1 MSVGVTVFSTLQ
13 ENPVNPFRTMGS
25 KRLYSNQYSNQS
37 GTAEATAFVSFVN
50 KENEGFFVFIL
61 NITEK
66 KGFYVVMKLNG
77 SEILL
82 ECLLEQGVDTVFGYP
97 GGSVLNIYDAL
108 YKYSDKITHIL
119 TAHEQG
125 ACHAADGYARSSGR
139 TGVVI
144 ATSGPGATNLVTGI
158 ATAYMDSIPLVA
170 ITGNVPVSLLGLDSF
185 QEVDIA
191 GITMPVTKHNYIVK
205 DVRELADTVREA
217 FYIANTGRKG
227 PVLIDVPIDVQNAPV
242 RKFKYPDS
250 VSMRTY
256 KPTVKGHIVQ
266 IKKVIAELEKAK
278 RPVIC
283 AGGGVLLGDAQKL
296 LQEFSHRHKI
306 PVVTTMMGIGAM
318 QTEDPLYFGMVG
330 NNGAPCANRAMN
342 EADMIIMVGARVADR
357 AVNQPEIITKNKV
370 LVHMDVDP
378 AEIGKNAGP
387 TIPLVGDA
395 KHIFSDMLEQELDG
409 DYSEWVVCLQEYE
422 KTMADTRKPDPA
434 FVDPAEFVRRLSDKM
449 EQDAVYVADVGQNQ
463 IWSCR
468 NCKIREGSFLTSGG
482 MGTMGYS
489 IPAAMGAKLGAPGRQ
504 VVAVCGD
511 GSFQMSMMEFATMR
525 QYQVPVKIVVIANHY
540 LGMVREYQQNTYKG
554 RYSVVELGGG
564 PDLEKLAQA
573 YGMDFIRLEAPDK
586 MDEAIDAF
594 LKDEDAVLME
604 CVINPMDTVK

>member
-1 MSVGVTVFSTLQ
+1 MNGAQAMVKCL
-13 ENPVNPFRTMGS
+13 
-25 KRLYSNQYSNQS
+25 
-37 GTAEATAFVSFVN
+37 
-50 KENEGFFVFIL
+50 ENEGV
-61 NITEK
+61 E
-66 KGFYVVMKLNG
+66 M
-77 SEILL
+77 
-82 ECLLEQGVDTVFGYP
+82 VFGYP
-97 GGSVLNIYDAL
+97 GVAICPFYDSLLDTDIKSVLIR
-108 YKYSDKITHIL
+108 T
-119 TAHEQG
+119 EQN
-125 ACHAADGYARSSGR
+125 AAHAASGLARV
-139 TGVVI
+139 TGKVGVC
-144 ATSGPGATNLVTGI
+144 AVTSGPGATNLITGI
-158 ATAYMDSIPLVA
+158 ATAFADSIPLVC
-170 ITGNVPVSLLGLDSF
+170 ITGQVNSELIGSDVF
-185 QEVDIA
+185 QEADITGA
-191 GITMPVTKHNYIVK
+191 AESFVK
-205 DVRELADTVREA
+205 YSYLVKNAEDIPQIFKEA

-296 LQEFSHRHKI
+296 LREFSHRHKI

-330 NNGAPCANRAMN
+330 NNGAPCAIRAMN

-395 KHIFSDMLEQELDG
+395 KHIFSDMLEQALDG

-422 KTMADTRKPDPA
+422 KTMTDTRKPDPA
-434 FVDPAEFVRRLSDKM
+434 FVDPAEFVRRLSEKM

>member
-1 MSVGVTVFSTLQ
+1 MNGAQAMVKCL
-13 ENPVNPFRTMGS
+13 
-25 KRLYSNQYSNQS
+25 
-37 GTAEATAFVSFVN
+37 
-50 KENEGFFVFIL
+50 ENEGV
-61 NITEK
+61 E
-66 KGFYVVMKLNG
+66 M
-77 SEILL
+77 
-82 ECLLEQGVDTVFGYP
+82 VFGYP
-97 GGSVLNIYDAL
+97 GVAICPFYDSLLDTDIKSVLIR
-108 YKYSDKITHIL
+108 T
-119 TAHEQG
+119 EQN
-125 ACHAADGYARSSGR
+125 AAHAASGLARV
-139 TGVVI
+139 TGKVGVC
-144 ATSGPGATNLVTGI
+144 AVTSGPGATNLITGI
-158 ATAYMDSIPLVA
+158 ATAFADSIPLVC
-170 ITGNVPVSLLGLDSF
+170 ITGQVNSELIGSDVF
-185 QEVDIA
+185 QEADITGA
-191 GITMPVTKHNYIVK
+191 AESFVK
-205 DVRELADTVREA
+205 YSYLVKNAEDIPQIFKEA

-296 LQEFSHRHKI
+296 LREFSHRHKI

-409 DYSEWVVCLQEYE
+409 DYSEWVVWLQEYE
-422 KTMADTRKPDPA
+422 KTMTDTRKPDPA

-573 YGMDFIRLEAPDK
+573 YGMDFIRLDAPDK

>member
-1 MSVGVTVFSTLQ
+1 MNGAQAMVKCL
-13 ENPVNPFRTMGS
+13 
-25 KRLYSNQYSNQS
+25 
-37 GTAEATAFVSFVN
+37 
-50 KENEGFFVFIL
+50 ENEGV
-61 NITEK
+61 E
-66 KGFYVVMKLNG
+66 M
-77 SEILL
+77 
-82 ECLLEQGVDTVFGYP
+82 VFGYP
-97 GGSVLNIYDAL
+97 GVAICPFYDSLLDTDIKSVLIR
-108 YKYSDKITHIL
+108 T
-119 TAHEQG
+119 EQN
-125 ACHAADGYARSSGR
+125 AAHAASGLARV
-139 TGVVI
+139 TGKVGVC
-144 ATSGPGATNLVTGI
+144 AVTSGPGATNLITGI
-158 ATAYMDSIPLVA
+158 ATAFADSIPLVC
-170 ITGNVPVSLLGLDSF
+170 ITGQVNSELIGSDVF
-185 QEVDIA
+185 QEADITGA
-191 GITMPVTKHNYIVK
+191 AESFVK
-205 DVRELADTVREA
+205 YSYLVKNAEDIPQIFKEA

-227 PVLIDVPIDVQNAPV
+227 PVLIDVPIDVQNATV

-296 LQEFSHRHKI
+296 LREFSHRHKI

>member
-1 MSVGVTVFSTLQ
+1 MNGAQAMVKCL
-13 ENPVNPFRTMGS
+13 
-25 KRLYSNQYSNQS
+25 
-37 GTAEATAFVSFVN
+37 
-50 KENEGFFVFIL
+50 ENEGV
-61 NITEK
+61 E
-66 KGFYVVMKLNG
+66 M
-77 SEILL
+77 
-82 ECLLEQGVDTVFGYP
+82 VFGYP
-97 GGSVLNIYDAL
+97 GVAICPFYDSLLDTDIKSVLIR
-108 YKYSDKITHIL
+108 T
-119 TAHEQG
+119 EQN
-125 ACHAADGYARSSGR
+125 AAHAASGLARV
-139 TGVVI
+139 TGKVGVC
-144 ATSGPGATNLVTGI
+144 AVTSGPGATNLITGI
-158 ATAYMDSIPLVA
+158 ATAFADSIPLVC
-170 ITGNVPVSLLGLDSF
+170 ITGQVNSELIGSDVF
-185 QEVDIA
+185 QEADITGA
-191 GITMPVTKHNYIVK
+191 AESFVK
-205 DVRELADTVREA
+205 YSYLVKNAEDIPQIFKEA

-395 KHIFSDMLEQELDG
+395 KHIFTDMLEQELGG

-525 QYQVPVKIVVIANHY
+525 QYQVPVKIVVIANQY

>member
-1 MSVGVTVFSTLQ
+1 MNGAQAMVKCL
-13 ENPVNPFRTMGS
+13 
-25 KRLYSNQYSNQS
+25 
-37 GTAEATAFVSFVN
+37 
-50 KENEGFFVFIL
+50 ENEGV
-61 NITEK
+61 E
-66 KGFYVVMKLNG
+66 M
-77 SEILL
+77 
-82 ECLLEQGVDTVFGYP
+82 VFGYP
-97 GGSVLNIYDAL
+97 GVAICPFYDSLLDTDIKSVLIR
-108 YKYSDKITHIL
+108 T
-119 TAHEQG
+119 EQN
-125 ACHAADGYARSSGR
+125 AAHAASGLARV
-139 TGVVI
+139 TGKVGVC
-144 ATSGPGATNLVTGI
+144 AVTSGPGATNLITGI
-158 ATAYMDSIPLVA
+158 ATAFADSIPLVC
-170 ITGNVPVSLLGLDSF
+170 ITGQVNSELIGSDVF
-185 QEVDIA
+185 QEADITGA
-191 GITMPVTKHNYIVK
+191 AESFVK
-205 DVRELADTVREA
+205 YSYLVKNAEDIPQIFKEA

-422 KTMADTRKPDPA
+422 KTMTDTRKPDPA

>member
-1 MSVGVTVFSTLQ
+1 MNGAQAMVKCL
-13 ENPVNPFRTMGS
+13 
-25 KRLYSNQYSNQS
+25 
-37 GTAEATAFVSFVN
+37 
-50 KENEGFFVFIL
+50 ENEGV
-61 NITEK
+61 E
-66 KGFYVVMKLNG
+66 M
-77 SEILL
+77 
-82 ECLLEQGVDTVFGYP
+82 VFGYP
-97 GGSVLNIYDAL
+97 GVAICPFYDSLLDTDIKSVLIR
-108 YKYSDKITHIL
+108 T
-119 TAHEQG
+119 EQN
-125 ACHAADGYARSSGR
+125 AAHAASGLARV
-139 TGVVI
+139 TGKVGVC
-144 ATSGPGATNLVTGI
+144 AVTSGPGATNLITGI
-158 ATAYMDSIPLVA
+158 ATAFADSIPLVC
-170 ITGNVPVSLLGLDSF
+170 ITGQVNSELIGSDVF
-185 QEVDIA
+185 QEADITGA
-191 GITMPVTKHNYIVK
+191 AESFVK
-205 DVRELADTVREA
+205 YSYLVKNAEDIPQIFKEA

-227 PVLIDVPIDVQNAPV
+227 PVLIDVPIDVQDAPV

-296 LQEFSHRHKI
+296 LREFSHRHKI

>member
-1 MSVGVTVFSTLQ
+1 MNGAQAMVKCL
-13 ENPVNPFRTMGS
+13 
-25 KRLYSNQYSNQS
+25 
-37 GTAEATAFVSFVN
+37 
-50 KENEGFFVFIL
+50 ENEGV
-61 NITEK
+61 E
-66 KGFYVVMKLNG
+66 M
-77 SEILL
+77 
-82 ECLLEQGVDTVFGYP
+82 VFGYP
-97 GGSVLNIYDAL
+97 GVAICPFYDSLLDTDIKSVLIR
-108 YKYSDKITHIL
+108 T
-119 TAHEQG
+119 EQN
-125 ACHAADGYARSSGR
+125 AAHAASGLARV
-139 TGVVI
+139 TGKVGVC
-144 ATSGPGATNLVTGI
+144 AVTSGPGATNLITGI
-158 ATAYMDSIPLVA
+158 ATAFADSIPLVC
-170 ITGNVPVSLLGLDSF
+170 ITGQVNSELIGSDVF
-185 QEVDIA
+185 QEADITGA
-191 GITMPVTKHNYIVK
+191 AESFVK
-205 DVRELADTVREA
+205 YSYLVKNAEDIPQIFKEA

-409 DYSEWVVCLQEYE
+409 DYGEWVVCLQEYE
-422 KTMADTRKPDPA
+422 KTMADTRKPNPA

-573 YGMDFIRLEAPDK
+573 YGMDFIRLEASDK

>member
-1 MSVGVTVFSTLQ
+1 MNGAQAMVKCL
-13 ENPVNPFRTMGS
+13 
-25 KRLYSNQYSNQS
+25 
-37 GTAEATAFVSFVN
+37 
-50 KENEGFFVFIL
+50 ENEGV
-61 NITEK
+61 E
-66 KGFYVVMKLNG
+66 M
-77 SEILL
+77 
-82 ECLLEQGVDTVFGYP
+82 VFGYP
-97 GGSVLNIYDAL
+97 GVAICPFYDSLLDTDIKSVLIR
-108 YKYSDKITHIL
+108 T
-119 TAHEQG
+119 EQN
-125 ACHAADGYARSSGR
+125 AAHAASGLARV
-139 TGVVI
+139 TGKVGVC
-144 ATSGPGATNLVTGI
+144 AVTSGPGATNLITGI
-158 ATAYMDSIPLVA
+158 ATAFADSIPLVC
-170 ITGNVPVSLLGLDSF
+170 ITGQVNSELIGSDVF
-185 QEVDIA
+185 QEADITGA
-191 GITMPVTKHNYIVK
+191 AESFVK
-205 DVRELADTVREA
+205 YSYLVKNAEDIPQIFKEA

-296 LQEFSHRHKI
+296 LREFSHRHKI

-330 NNGAPCANRAMN
+330 NNGAPCANRAIN

>member
-1 MSVGVTVFSTLQ
+1 MNGAQAMVKCL
-13 ENPVNPFRTMGS
+13 
-25 KRLYSNQYSNQS
+25 
-37 GTAEATAFVSFVN
+37 
-50 KENEGFFVFIL
+50 ENEGV
-61 NITEK
+61 E
-66 KGFYVVMKLNG
+66 M
-77 SEILL
+77 
-82 ECLLEQGVDTVFGYP
+82 VFGYP
-97 GGSVLNIYDAL
+97 GVAICPFYDSLLDTDIKSVLIR
-108 YKYSDKITHIL
+108 T
-119 TAHEQG
+119 EQN
-125 ACHAADGYARSSGR
+125 AAHAASGLARV
-139 TGVVI
+139 TGKVGVC
-144 ATSGPGATNLVTGI
+144 AVTSGPGATNLITGI
-158 ATAYMDSIPLVA
+158 ATAFADSIPLVC
-170 ITGNVPVSLLGLDSF
+170 ITGQVNSELIGSDVF
-185 QEVDIA
+185 QEADITGA
-191 GITMPVTKHNYIVK
+191 AESFVK
-205 DVRELADTVREA
+205 YSYLVKNAEDIPQIFKEA

-296 LQEFSHRHKI
+296 LREFSHRHKI

-422 KTMADTRKPDPA
+422 KTMTDTRKPDPA

-511 GSFQMSMMEFATMR
+511 GSFQMSMMEFATMSE
-525 QYQVPVKIVVIANHY
+525 YQVPVKIVVIANHY

>member
-1 MSVGVTVFSTLQ
+1 MNGAQAMVKCL
-13 ENPVNPFRTMGS
+13 
-25 KRLYSNQYSNQS
+25 
-37 GTAEATAFVSFVN
+37 
-50 KENEGFFVFIL
+50 ENEGV
-61 NITEK
+61 
-66 KGFYVVMKLNG
+66 
-77 SEILL
+77 EI
-82 ECLLEQGVDTVFGYP
+82 VFGYP
-97 GGSVLNIYDAL
+97 GVAICPFYDSLLDTDIKSVLIR
-108 YKYSDKITHIL
+108 T
-119 TAHEQG
+119 EQN
-125 ACHAADGYARSSGR
+125 AAHAASGLARV
-139 TGVVI
+139 TGKVGVC
-144 ATSGPGATNLVTGI
+144 AVTSGPGATHLITGI
-158 ATAYMDSIPLVA
+158 ATAFADSIPLVC
-170 ITGNVPVSLLGLDSF
+170 ITGQVNSELIGSDVF
-185 QEVDIA
+185 QEADITGA
-191 GITMPVTKHNYIVK
+191 AESFVK
-205 DVRELADTVREA
+205 YSYLVKNAEDIPQIFKEA

-395 KHIFSDMLEQELDG
+395 KHIFSDMLEQELGG

-525 QYQVPVKIVVIANHY
+525 QYQVPVKIVVIANQY